1 MDGKTVMRIRR
12 IELIQVSIPYDAP
25 VGPYRGGGGRRSAV
39 TTGAS
44 SLLAK
49 LETDSGTVGWGE
61 GKGRFET
68 DPNAVLVGHHLADIE
83 GALAAMKQA
92 GIGAG
97 PASAVEMALWDALGR
112 ATELPLCR
120 LMGGVVRE
128 EVDFCACMGLK
139 PPSESAATARE
150 YVRRW
155 GFRFLKTKAGND
167 IEEDLGIAA
176 AIQQAVGDGAVLRP
190 DANSGYTP
198 EQAEGLLRQ
207 MAELGVRYFED
218 PCGSE
223 HLEALVRFRQE
234 IGIGILVNM
243 GVSSPESVPPIL
255 AAGAADFLMPDTP
268 AAGGILP
275 VKKIA
280 AVAEAYGVPCLMHC
294 SHDLGLKTAA
304 VAHIAASTPNFSGP
318 SDTCYH
324 GLRDDILT
332 EPLHFES
339 GKLSV
344 PMRPGLGVVVDESR
358 VQRYRVG

>member
-1 MDGKTVMRIRR
+1 MRIQR
-12 IELIQVSIPYDAP
+12 IELSQVSIPYDPP
-25 VGPYRGGGGRRSAV
+25 VGPYRGGGGRRGAV

-49 LETDSGTVGWGE
+49 VVTDSGIVGWGE
-61 GKGRFET
+61 GKGRFEV
-68 DPNAVLVGHHLADIE
+68 DPNTVLGGRHAADIE
-83 GALAAMKQA
+83 GALAAMKEA

-112 ATELPLCR
+112 AAELPLCR
-120 LMGGVVRE
+120 LLGGVVRQ

-139 PPSESAATARE
+139 PPAESAATARE
-150 YVRRW
+150 YIRRW
-155 GFRFLKTKAGND
+155 GFRFIKTKAGND
-167 IEEDLGIAA
+167 VEEDLGIAA
-176 AIQQAVGDGAVLRP
+176 AIREAVGDEAVLRP

-198 EQAEGLLRQ
+198 EQAEGLLRR
-207 MAELGVRYFED
+207 MRELGVRYFED
-218 PCGSE
+218 PCGAE
-223 HLEALVRFRQE
+223 HREALARFRRE

-243 GVSSPESVPPIL
+243 GVGSPESVPPIL
-255 AAGAADFLMPDTP
+255 ASGAADFLMPDTP

-304 VAHIAASTPNFSGP
+304 ITHIAASTPNFSGP

-324 GLRDDILT
+324 GLQDDILT
-332 EPLHFES
+332 EPLRFKG
-339 GKLSV
+339 GKLAV
-344 PMRPGLGVVVDESR
+344 PMGPGLGVQVDEAK
-358 VQRYRVG
+358 VQRYRAG